1 MKEICFAVPAT
12 SEAINV
18 VDESEQEFT
27 SSDPKDCDLC
37 LSRLKSGENLMKG
50 RRDADV
56 QIAPQT

>member
-1 MKEICFAVPAT
+1 MNLLCSPGHFRSNKT
-12 SEAINV
+12 V